1 MRAYAYIVEPAN
13 RPGDALAD
21 VARSVG
27 FEGMAPF
34 AGLSQAALQ
43 LAQTPIC
50 FFLFAA
56 TSNLSSYRQVA
67 DSIRFSA
74 NRRLRFSPMIYFTDA
89 ASTEDISTCINMGFD
104 DIITMPFSRQR
115 VVDRLARQIGTPL
128 TYYETA
134 SYFGPDRRGRSQ
146 LPDRGADT
154 RLSMGGQHRRIE
166 IVRHT
171 STGVS
176 IVSDNRHVEAV

>member
-1 MRAYAYIVEPAN
+1 MRAYAYIVETAN
-13 RPGDALAD
+13 RPGDALSD

-27 FEGMAPF
+27 FEGTAPF
-34 AGLSQAALQ
+34 SGLSQAAHQ
-43 LAQTPIC
+43 LAHTPIC

-56 TSNLSSYRQVA
+56 TKNLSPYRQVA

-89 ASTEDISTCINMGFD
+89 ASAEEIGACINMGFD

-115 VVDRLARQIGTPL
+115 VIDRLARQIGTPL

-134 SYFGPDRRGRSQ
+134 SYFGPDRRGRGQ

-166 IVRHT
+166 IVRHI

-176 IVSDNRHVEAV
+176 VLSDSRHVETV